1 MQKRKRGRKMSQ
13 FDKTMNML
21 DKNVIL
27 YCVTQLWGD
36 NNELVGYAIWLDVGH
51 FEFDLD
57 GNLFN
62 IVDY

>member
-1 MQKRKRGRKMSQ
+1 MSE

-21 DKNVIL
+21 DRNAMP
-27 YCVTQLWGD
+27 YCITQLWGD